1 MKGRLYLQKEIGGM
15 SFNAK
20 QSFKV
25 KYTTGAC
32 LVRKKDKIS
41 TGQTDLHFQVHE
53 TNKTEPLKINVACG
67 SLNGFFFTSAYATE
81 KYLKPIVC
89 FTIVSKC
96 SLFR

>member
-1 MKGRLYLQKEIGGM
+1 M

-53 TNKTEPLKINVACG
+53 TNKTEPLKIA
-67 SLNGFFFTSAYATE
+67 
-81 KYLKPIVC
+81 
-89 FTIVSKC
+89 
-96 SLFR
+96 